1 MEIIPQLIVTNS
13 KARSLIIKTDMFKT
27 ASLTLNILMP
37 IEMNTAEN
45 TVLSSFLVHST
56 KDFNTLTKLNAK
68 LEELYGAMLSGHISK
83 FGEAYRLQFSIGCID
98 DSLSLDG
105 ESIIASSLDLLLSA
119 LLNPLADDSG
129 FSQKQ
134 LETEIRLAVEDIESE
149 INDKRSYALTRML
162 ETMCADEPYGLTR
175 AEILENV
182 KKVTPVSL
190 LAAWKDLLLKGTVQ
204 LNVIGNIDKAVCE
217 DKIRGAF
224 DTLAGREPLETETI
238 FVEEAEDITE
248 KTEEL
253 PMNQSKLV
261 IGFRTGMKNANDNF
275 YAERIM
281 TDVFGGGP
289 YSRLFMNVR
298 EKLSLCYYCSA
309 RLLRQKG
316 IMVIQSGIEKENK
329 QKVIDEIYRQL
340 EIMKNGEFT
349 DEDFEASKRAI
360 CDAYKGFNDTPDGL
374 DAYYGMQLFGEIATP
389 EKAIEEFMKVTRE
402 DVIKAAQ
409 KLSVDTIYMLS
420 GN

>member
-1 MEIIPQLIVTNS
+1 MEIIPELTVTNS
-13 KARSLIIKTDMFKT
+13 KVRILNIKTDMFKT

-45 TVLSSFLVHST
+45 TVLSYFLVHST
-56 KDFNTLTKLNAK
+56 KEFNSLVKLNAR

-83 FGEAYRLQFSIGCID
+83 FGEEYRLQFSINCID
-98 DSLSLDG
+98 DRLSLDE

-134 LETEIRLAVEDIESE
+134 LDTEIRLAVEDIESE
-149 INDKRSYALTRML
+149 INDKRSYALTRMI
-162 ETMCADEPYGLTR
+162 EIMCSDEVYGITR
-175 AEILENV
+175 AEILQNI
-182 KKVTPVSL
+182 KKVTPKSL
-190 LAAWKDLLLKGTVQ
+190 LEAWKDLLQKGTVQ
-204 LNVIGNIDKAVCE
+204 LNAIGNIDRAVCE
-217 DKIRGAF
+217 EKIREAF
-224 DTLAGREPLETETI
+224 DSIADREPAKTETV

-261 IGFRTGMKNANDNF
+261 IGFRTGMKNADDNF

-329 QKVIDEIYRQL
+329 KKVIDEIYRQL
-340 EIMKNGEFT
+340 EIMKNGEFA
-349 DEDFEASKRAI
+349 DEDLEASKRAI

-374 DAYYGMQLFGEIATP
+374 DVYYGMQLSGETVTP

-402 DVIKAAQ
+402 DVIGAAQ

>member
-1 MEIIPQLIVTNS
+1 MKINPELTVTKS
-13 KARSLIIKTDMFKT
+13 KARVLNIKTDMFKT

-56 KDFNTLTKLNAK
+56 KDLNTLSKLNAK
-68 LEELYGAMLSGHISK
+68 LEELYGAMLSGNISK
-83 FGEAYRLQFSIGCID
+83 FGESYKLQFSIGCID
-98 DSLSLDG
+98 DRLSLDG
-105 ESIIASSLDLLLSA
+105 ESVITQSLDLLLSA
-119 LLNPLADDSG
+119 VFNPLADDSG

-162 ETMCADEPYGLTR
+162 EIMCEDEPYGITR

-182 KKVTPVSL
+182 KKVTSKSL
-190 LAAWKDLLLKGTVQ
+190 LSAWKDLLLKGTVQ
-204 LNVIGNIDKAVCE
+204 LNVIGNIDKSVCE
-217 DKIRGAF
+217 QKICAAF
-224 DTLAGREPLETETI
+224 DSLTKREPVSEQTV

-253 PMNQSKLV
+253 DMNQSKLV
-261 IGFRTGMKNANDNF
+261 IGFRTGMKNENDNF

-316 IMVIQSGIEKENK
+316 ILVIQSGIEKENK

-340 EIMKNGEFT
+340 EIMKNGEFS
-349 DEDFEASKRAI
+349 DEDFDASKRAI

-374 DAYYGMQLFGEIATP
+374 DVYYGMQLSGEIVTP
-389 EKAIEEFMKVTRE
+389 QQAIEEFMKVTKE
-402 DVIKAAQ
+402 DVTKAAK
-409 KLSVDTIYMLS
+409 KLTVDTIYMLS

>member
-1 MEIIPQLIVTNS
+1 MKVIPELTVTKS
-13 KARSLIIKTDMFKT
+13 KARVLTIKTEMFKT

-56 KDFNTLTKLNAK
+56 KEYNTLAKLNAK
-68 LEELYGAMLSGHISK
+68 LEELYGAMLSGNISK
-83 FGEAYRLQFSIGCID
+83 FGESYRLQFSISCID
-98 DSLSLDG
+98 DRLSLDG
-105 ESIIASSLDLLLSA
+105 ESILLPSLDLLLSV
-119 LLNPLADDSG
+119 LLNPLTDDSG

-149 INDKRSYALTRML
+149 INDKRSYALTRMM
-162 ETMCADEPYGLTR
+162 ETMCSDEAYGLTR

-182 KKVTPVSL
+182 KKVTPKSL
-190 LAAWKDLLLKGTVQ
+190 AAAWKDLLVKGTVQ
-204 LNVIGNIDKAVCE
+204 LNAVGNIDRSVCE
-217 DKIRGAF
+217 EKIRTAF
-224 DTLAGREPLETETI
+224 DTLTGREPLELQTV

-248 KTEEL
+248 KTETLEI
-253 PMNQSKLV
+253 NQSQLV
-261 IGFRTGMKNANDNF
+261 MGFRTGMKNADDNF

-281 TDVFGGGP
+281 IDVFGGGP

-298 EKLSLCYYCSA
+298 EKMSLCYFCSA
-309 RLLRQKG
+309 RLMRQKG

-329 QKVIDEIYRQL
+329 QKVIDEILHQL
-340 EIMKNGEFT
+340 EIMKNGEFS

-374 DAYYGMQLFGEIATP
+374 DVYYGTQLSGDIVTP
-389 EKAIEEFMKVTRE
+389 EKTIEEFNNVTRE
-402 DVIKAAQ
+402 EVTAAAN
-409 KLSVDTIYMLS
+409 KLSLDTIYMLS